1 MKYTNIVDGV
11 RVVNKGVWVKSVKE
25 FREFIEE
32 IGFKRVGSVNS
43 GGIYYELKEGVPIY
57 VVIDSVG
64 GKLVDNKVVRILYKY
79 LIFRLDDEDKMEE
92 VLGVRDLEEFLG
104 KIREEWDKYYNNKN
118 KKEKEKCH

>member
-1 MKYTNIVDGV
+1 MKYSQIVDGV

-25 FREFIEE
+25 FIEFIEE
-32 IGFKRVGSVNS
+32 IGFKKVGGVKS
-43 GGIYYELKEGVPIY
+43 GGIYYELKDGVPIY
-57 VVIDSVG
+57 VVLDSVG

>member
-1 MKYTNIVDGV
+1 MKYSQIIDGV

-32 IGFKRVGSVNS
+32 IGFKKVGGVNS

-57 VVIDSVG
+57 VVLDSGG

-79 LIFRLDDEDKMEE
+79 LIYRLDEEGELEE
-92 VLGVRDLEEFLG
+92 VLGVRELEEFLG
-104 KIREEWDKYYNNKN
+104 KIREEWGKYYNR
-118 KKEKEKCH
+118 

>member
-1 MKYTNIVDGV
+1 MKYSQIIDGV

-32 IGFKRVGSVNS
+32 IGFKKVGGVNS

-57 VVIDSVG
+57 VVLDSVG
-64 GKLVDNKVVRILYKY
+64 GKLVDNMVVRILYKY

-118 KKEKEKCH
+118 KKEKDKCH

>member
-1 MKYTNIVDGV
+1 MKYSQIIGGV

-43 GGIYYELKEGVPIY
+43 GGIYYELKDGVPIY
-57 VVIDSVG
+57 VVLDSGG

-79 LIFRLDDEDKMEE
+79 LIYRLDDDGKMEE

-104 KIREEWDKYYNNKN
+104 KIREEWDKYYNR
-118 KKEKEKCH
+118 

>member
-1 MKYTNIVDGV
+1 M
-11 RVVNKGVWVKSVKE
+11 
-25 FREFIEE
+25 
-32 IGFKRVGSVNS
+32 
-43 GGIYYELKEGVPIY
+43 
-57 VVIDSVG
+57 
-64 GKLVDNKVVRILYKY
+64 DNKVVRILYKY